1 MNAAELLELAAV
13 HGLQIT
19 PNGDRLKLKAPA
31 PPPQELV
38 DLIRAHRA
46 ELLDYLHHH
55 AAPVPSVASNNPNYE
70 RFVVT
75 SNSPETP
82 TEPAALDQLS
92 FMHRRCYRALIG
104 LQERQG
110 QRLAKQGRKPAEAN
124 VFLSRWHNLILNR
137 LDLSFTELQQI
148 QADLQQAGL
157 IQLDRLR
164 LFISQ
169 GDGTPQPQADHEPD
183 PWGDPAA
190 RLAWAPDRQGEY
202 TGRAFVHWLDGWH

>member
-38 DLIRAHRA
+38 DLIRQHRA

-55 AAPVPSVASNNPNYE
+55 AAPVPSVASN
-70 RFVVT
+70 
-75 SNSPETP
+75 SPETP
-82 TEPAALDQLS
+82 TEPAALDSLTHL
-92 FMHRRCYRALIG
+92 HRRCYRALLAIT
-104 LQERQG
+104 QQ
-110 QRLAKQGRKPAEAN
+110 QRDTLSRGGYDPAGAN
-124 VFLSRWHNLILNR
+124 VFLGRWHRVILNR
-137 LDLSFTELQQI
+137 LDLSFTELLQI

-157 IQLDRLR
+157 IQIDRLR

-169 GDGTPQPQADHEPD
+169 GDGTPQPQADHEPEQ
-183 PWGDPAA
+183 WGDPAD
-190 RLAWAPDRQGEY
+190 RLAWGPDAQGQY
-202 TGRAFVHWLDGWH
+202 TGRAFIHWLDGWH

>member
-55 AAPVPSVASNNPNYE
+55 AAPVPSEASN
-70 RFVVT
+70 
-75 SNSPETP
+75 SHDAP
-82 TEPAALDQLS
+82 TEPAALDHLS
-92 FMHRRCYRALIG
+92 HLHRRCYRAL
-104 LQERQG
+104 
-110 QRLAKQGRKPAEAN
+110 LALTQQQQDTLSRGGYDPAGAN
-124 VFLSRWHNLILNR
+124 VFLGRWHRVILNR
-137 LDLSFTELQQI
+137 LDLSFTDLQRI

-157 IQLDRLR
+157 VQIDRLR

-169 GDGTPQPQADHEPD
+169 GDGTPQPQADHEPEQ
-183 PWGDPAA
+183 WGDPAD
-190 RLAWAPDRQGEY
+190 RLAWGPDAQGQY
-202 TGRAFVHWLDGWH
+202 TGRAFIHWLDGWH

>member
-1 MNAAELLELAAV
+1 MNAADLLQLAAA
-13 HGLQIT
+13 HGCTIRREGEGLALDYTQGR
-19 PNGDRLKLKAPA
+19 PPA
-31 PPPQELV
+31 ELV
-38 DLIRAHRA
+38 DLLRQHRA

-55 AAPVPSVASNNPNYE
+55 AAPVPSEA
-70 RFVVT
+70 

-82 TEPAALDQLS
+82 TEPAALDSLTHL
-92 FMHRRCYRALIG
+92 HRRCYRAL
-104 LQERQG
+104 LALTQQ
-110 QRLAKQGRKPAEAN
+110 QRDTLSRGGYDPAGAN
-124 VFLSRWHNLILNR
+124 VFLSRWHRVILNR

-169 GDGTPQPQADHEPD
+169 GDGTPQPQADHEPEQ
-183 PWGDPAA
+183 WGDPAD
-190 RLAWAPDRQGEY
+190 RLAWGPDAQGQY

>member
-1 MNAAELLELAAV
+1 MNAAELLELAAA

-19 PNGDRLKLKAPA
+19 PNGDRLKMRAPA
-31 PPPQELV
+31 PPPPELV
-38 DLIRAHRA
+38 DLIRQHRA

-55 AAPVPSVASNNPNYE
+55 AAPVPSVASN
-70 RFVVT
+70 
-75 SNSPETP
+75 SHDAP

-110 QRLAKQGRKPAEAN
+110 KRLAKQGRKPAEAN

-164 LFISQ
+164 LFISL
-169 GDGTPQPQADHEPD
+169 GDGTPS
-183 PWGDPAA
+183 
-190 RLAWAPDRQGEY
+190 
-202 TGRAFVHWLDGWH
+202 

>member
-31 PPPQELV
+31 PPPPELV
-38 DLIRAHRA
+38 DLIRQHRA

-55 AAPVPSVASNNPNYE
+55 AAPVPSEA
-70 RFVVT
+70 

-82 TEPAALDQLS
+82 TEPAALDSLTHL
-92 FMHRRCYRALIG
+92 HRRCYRALIG

-124 VFLSRWHNLILNR
+124 VFLSRWHGLILNR

-164 LFISQ
+164 LFISI
-169 GDGTPQPQADHEPD
+169 GDGTPQAQADHEPEQ
-183 PWGDPAA
+183 WGDPAD
-190 RLAWAPDRQGEY
+190 RLAWGPDAQGQY

>member
-1 MNAAELLELAAV
+1 MPPTCCNWPPRMAAQSDVRGRGWHWTTHRA
-13 HGLQIT
+13 
-19 PNGDRLKLKAPA
+19 A
-31 PPPQELV
+31 PPPELV
-38 DLIRAHRA
+38 DLIRQHRA

-55 AAPVPSVASNNPNYE
+55 AAPVPSEA
-70 RFVVT
+70 

-82 TEPAALDQLS
+82 TEPAALDSLTHL
-92 FMHRRCYRALIG
+92 HRRCYRALIG

-124 VFLSRWHNLILNR
+124 VFLSRWHGLILNR

-157 IQLDRLR
+157 IRIDRLR

-169 GDGTPQPQADHEPD
+169 GDGTPQPQADHEPEQ
-183 PWGDPAA
+183 WGDPAD
-190 RLAWAPDRQGEY
+190 RLAWGPDAQGQY
-202 TGRAFVHWLDGWH
+202 TGRAFIHWLDGWH

>member
-31 PPPQELV
+31 PPPPELV
-38 DLIRAHRA
+38 DLIRQHRA

-55 AAPVPSVASNNPNYE
+55 AAPVPSEA
-70 RFVVT
+70 

-82 TEPAALDQLS
+82 TEPAALDSLTHL
-92 FMHRRCYRALIG
+92 HRRCYRAL
-104 LQERQG
+104 
-110 QRLAKQGRKPAEAN
+110 LALTQQQQDTLSRGGYDPAGAN
-124 VFLSRWHNLILNR
+124 VFLGRWHRVILNR

-164 LFISQ
+164 LFISI
-169 GDGTPQPQADHEPD
+169 GDGTPQAQAERDTD
-183 PWGDPAA
+183 PWGDPAD
-190 RLAWAPDRQGEY
+190 RLAWSPDRQGEY

>member
-31 PPPQELV
+31 PPPPELV
-38 DLIRAHRA
+38 DLIRQHRA

-55 AAPVPSVASNNPNYE
+55 AAPVPSEA
-70 RFVVT
+70 
-75 SNSPETP
+75 SNSPDAP
-82 TEPAALDQLS
+82 TEPAALDHLS
-92 FMHRRCYRALIG
+92 HLHRRCYRALIG

-124 VFLSRWHNLILNR
+124 VFLSRWHGLILNR

-164 LFISQ
+164 LFISL
-169 GDGTPQPQADHEPD
+169 GDGTPSQQAEREPD
-183 PWGDPAA
+183 PWGDPAD

-202 TGRAFVHWLDGWH
+202 TGRAFVHWQEGWH